1 MPQTREWI
9 TPTLLQQECGQN
21 AYTRGRGYFRKG
33 ATLRVER
40 VRQTPTEL
48 IFHARTQGSGRRP
61 YQQYVRVFLVD
72 GDPVPH
78 LEGECSCPM
87 GFNCKHVV
95 SAALTYRDQVPAG
108 ELRTQGHGGFMHW
121 LDHVSRHEAQ
131 REERLTEEC
140 LAYHLLPMRGGAL
153 VQFRVARPRKD
164 GTLGKG
170 RMVSLG
176 TLAEPYRSAGCLY
189 MDETDREIIRLLFVA
204 NDLDGYRDP
213 ALMGRAGA
221 IALDMMLRT
230 GRLFAATQTP
240 TPLIQGAQ
248 RELNLD
254 WEREGDR
261 YRLRMGMDQGG
272 GDVLP
277 TEPPAYLDMQRFE
290 AGPLVLP
297 EGFDPQW
304 VHRIQ
309 DSPPVEAGE
318 AEAVSRRLALEFPQM
333 PTPTPVQ
340 WREVH
345 ASPVPALAVML
356 YDEDLLQSGLL
367 LHFLYDQVA
376 VRPEAPQEVVS
387 GEVDG
392 ELVRVYRD
400 PAAETQA
407 MDTLRSAGL
416 LPLADHPELYTPSM
430 EDTDS
435 GTAIGRWL
443 DVLDSLLP
451 RLEEEGWRIEYV
463 QGTHPQLTGSDSLR
477 AEVEEGQGWF
487 DLHFD
492 LEVDGRKIPLLPLVS
507 QLIEDYSPGS
517 LPEHLWLQLETG
529 EYVKVPREQ
538 IEPVLQTLMDLHEQI
553 APDASALRLSR
564 LDAPRLLELGDLP
577 VQGGASLQDM
587 ARKLTRFE
595 AIHEVPPPRAFTGD
609 LRPYQQRGVSWL
621 QFLREYGLAGILADD
636 MGLGKTVQTLAH
648 LALER
653 EAGRLTHPALIVAP
667 TSLLSN
673 WRREAEQFTP
683 DLRVLVLHGPQRKDH
698 FHRLAEHDLVLTTY
712 PLLPRDREALLEQ
725 SFSHLILDEAQ
736 QIKNPKA
743 QAAQVA
749 RRLKAEHRLCLTGT
763 PMENHLGELWAQF
776 DFLLPGFLG
785 TQEAFSRTY
794 RTPIEKHG
802 DQERMQRLNRRI
814 APFLLRRTKD
824 VVAAELPEKTELLRS
839 VPIGGRQAALYE
851 SIRLTMERKVR
862 DAIARK
868 GLAGSQITILDAL
881 LKLRQ
886 VCCDPRLLP
895 ASVRRDNE
903 AVPSAKLRMLMELL
917 PELLSEG
924 SRVLIFSQFTT
935 MLGLIEKEL
944 KAAGVAYSKLT
955 GQTRKRD
962 EAIGAFREGRVPVML
977 VSLKAGGVGL
987 NLTEADTV
995 IHYDPWWNPAVE
1007 AQATDRAHRIG
1018 QDKPV
1023 FVYKLVTENTVE
1035 EKILAMQA
1043 HKQQLADR
1051 VYRTGERAPD
1061 QPPIDA
1067 DMIEALFSAGE

>member
-1 MPQTREWI
+1 MTQNREWI
-9 TPTLLQQECGQN
+9 TPALLQQECGQN
-21 AYTRGRGYFRKG
+21 AYTRGRRYFTQG
-33 ATLRVER
+33 ASFRVKR
-40 VRQTPTEL
+40 VRQTPMEL
-48 IFHARTQGSGRRP
+48 VFQARTRGSGRRP
-61 YQQYVRVFLVD
+61 YEQFVRIFLVD
-72 GDPVPH
+72 GDPDPH
-78 LEGECSCPM
+78 LEGDCSCPM

-108 ELRTQGHGGFMHW
+108 ELQIQGRSGFVDW
-121 LDHVSRHEAQ
+121 LDRIQQQDAR

-140 LAYHLLPMRGGAL
+140 LAYHLVPTRTGAR
-153 VQFRVARPRKD
+153 VQFRVSRPRKD

-170 RMVSLG
+170 RMVSMG
-176 TLAEPYRSAGCLY
+176 ALAEPYRHASTRY
-189 MDETDREIIRLLFVA
+189 MTETDREIIQLLFVA
-204 NDLDGYRDP
+204 NDMNGYRDP
-213 ALMGRAGA
+213 ELKGHAGA
-221 IALDMMLRT
+221 IALDRMLGT
-230 GRLFAATQTP
+230 GRVFAATETP
-240 TPLIQGAQ
+240 RPLNRGAPRELTLEWQ
-248 RELNLD
+248 REG
-254 WEREGDR
+254 EQ
-261 YRLRMGMDQGG
+261 YRLRMGMDQGE
-272 GDVLP
+272 GDALP

-290 AGPLVLP
+290 MGHLVLP
-297 EGFDPQW
+297 EGLDPQW
-304 VHRIQ
+304 LTRIP
-309 DSPPVEAGE
+309 DSPPVDAEE
-318 AEAVSRRLALEFPQM
+318 AEAVSRRLALDFPQM
-333 PTPTPVQ
+333 PTPIPVA
-340 WREVH
+340 WREVREP
-345 ASPVPALAVML
+345 PVPALAVML
-356 YDEDLLQSGLL
+356 HDEDLLQSGLL
-367 LHFLYDQVA
+367 LHFLYGDMA
-376 VRPEAPQEVVS
+376 VWSHAPQEVVS
-387 GEVDG
+387 GETDG

-400 PAAETQA
+400 VAAEAKA
-407 MDTLRSAGL
+407 METLRSAGL
-416 LPLADHPELYTPSM
+416 LPFADHPELYAPSM
-430 EDTDS
+430 EDTDR
-435 GTAIGRWL
+435 GAALGRWL

-451 RLEEEGWRIEYV
+451 RLEAEGWHIEHV
-463 QGTHPQLTGSDSLR
+463 RGTRPHLTGSDSLR

-492 LEVDGRKIPLLPLVS
+492 LEVDGRHVPLLPLVS
-507 QLIEDYSPGS
+507 QLIEGYTPGS
-517 LPEHLWLQLETG
+517 LPEHLWLQLEAG

-564 LDAPRLLELGDLP
+564 LDAPRLLELGDVP
-577 VQGGASLQDM
+577 VQGGASVQEM
-587 ARKLTRFE
+587 ARKLTSFE
-595 AIHEVPPPRAFTGD
+595 VIGEVSPPEGFQGD
-609 LRPYQQRGVSWL
+609 LRSYQLRGVSWL

-636 MGLGKTVQTLAH
+636 MGLGKTIQTLAH

-653 EAGRLTHPALIVAP
+653 EAGRLSRPALIVAP

-683 DLRVLVLHGPQRKDH
+683 DLRVLVLHGPDRKAHLDT
-698 FHRLAEHDLVLTTY
+698 LADHDLVLTTY
-712 PLLPRDREALLEQ
+712 PLLPRDREVLLEQ

-749 RRLKAEHRLCLTGT
+749 RHLKAEHRLCLTGT

-785 TQEAFSRTY
+785 TQEVFSRSY

-802 DQERMQRLNRRI
+802 DQERMQRLTRRI
-814 APFLLRRTKD
+814 APFMLRRTKD
-824 VVAAELPEKTELLRS
+824 VVASELPEKTELLRS
-839 VPIGGRQAALYE
+839 VPIAGRQAALYE
-851 SIRLTMERKVR
+851 SIRLAMERKVR

-895 ASVRRDNE
+895 ASVGRGGE
-903 AVPSAKLRMLMELL
+903 GVPSAKLRMLMELL

-944 KAAGVAYSKLT
+944 KTAGIAYSKLT
-955 GQTRKRD
+955 GQTRKRE

-1023 FVYKLVTENTVE
+1023 FVYKLITENTVE

-1067 DMIEALFSAGE
+1067 DMIEALFSAGD